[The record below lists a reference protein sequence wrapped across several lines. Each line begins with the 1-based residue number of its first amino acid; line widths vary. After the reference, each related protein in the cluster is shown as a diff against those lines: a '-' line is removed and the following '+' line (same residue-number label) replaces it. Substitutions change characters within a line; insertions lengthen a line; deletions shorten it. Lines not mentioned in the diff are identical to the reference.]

1 MFSAFKNAFKI
12 KEVRDKIFFTLGVIA
27 LCRVLANIP
36 CPGVDTHALNIYFD
50 QFSQAGNGASGFF
63 GMFDMFT
70 GGAIHKFAIATLGIM
85 PYISASIIM
94 QMLQPVIP
102 QFEKMMR
109 EGGESGRQKF
119 NQYIRYLTLIICII
133 QGAMAAYAMQRPQTV
148 GLPSPTQ
155 PLVMTSGPSFVLMT
169 MIVLTCGTMLLM
181 WLGERITDNGIGNG
195 ASIIITVGILSRMPS
210 AVYSLFE
217 LVISGNVSGLALR
230 PVHLFLLF
238 LLFVLVTAA
247 TVVLTQGQRKIPIQ
261 YAKKT
266 VGKRMMGGSS
276 FIPLRVNFSGVMPI
290 ILAGSI
296 LIVPEMVFRWIPA
309 TRWIAAYMAY
319 GSPCYMTVY
328 GLLILLFAFFWV
340 ANQFNPIQI
349 SDNLKRDGAFV
360 PGIRPG
366 LPTAEYLDNTMTR
379 VTLAGSIFLLALALF
394 PMLLNR
400 QLNLPYI
407 IDSFFGGTS
416 LLIMVGVTLD
426 SLSQLESHLISRNYD
441 GFLKNGRITAR
452 RNF

>member
-1 MFSAFKNAFKI
+1 MFSAFVNAFKI
-12 KEVRDKIFFTLGVIA
+12 KEVRGKILFTLGVIA
-27 LCRVLANIP
+27 LCRIFANIP
-36 CPGVDTHALNIYFD
+36 CPGVDTHALNLYFD
-50 QFSQAGNGASGFF
+50 QFSQTGTSGFF

-102 QFEKMMR
+102 QFEKMVR

-119 NQYIRYLTLIICII
+119 NQYTRYLTLIICVI
-133 QGAMAAYAMQRPQTV
+133 QGAMAAYAMQKPQTI
-148 GLPSPTQ
+148 GLPSPVQ
-155 PLVMTSGPSFVLMT
+155 PLVTTSGPNFVLMT
-169 MIVLTCGTMLLM
+169 VIILTCGTMLLM

-195 ASIIITVGILSRMPS
+195 ASVIISIGILSRIPS

-217 LVISGNVSGLALR
+217 LVVSGNVSGVTLR
-230 PVHLFLLF
+230 PVHIFLLF

-247 TVVLTQGQRKIPIQ
+247 TVALTQGQRRIPIQ

-266 VGKRMMGGSS
+266 VGKRMVGGNS

-296 LIVPEMVFRWIPA
+296 LIVPEMLFRWIPA

-319 GSPCYMTVY
+319 GSPCYMMIY
-328 GLLILLFAFFWV
+328 GLLILVFAFFWV
-340 ANQFNPIQI
+340 ANQFNPMQI

-366 LPTAEYLDNTMTR
+366 MPTAEYIDTTMTR
-379 VTLAGSIFLLALALF
+379 VTLAGSVFLLALALF
-394 PMLLNR
+394 PMILNK

-416 LLIMVGVTLD
+416 LLIIVGVTLD
-426 SLSQLESHLISRNYD
+426 SLSQLESHLISRNYE
-441 GFLKNGRITAR
+441 GFLKNGKIIAR

>member
-1 MFSAFKNAFKI
+1 MISAFINAFKI
-12 KEVRDKIFFTLGVIA
+12 KEVRDKILFTLGVIA

-36 CPGVDTHALNIYFD
+36 CPGVDTHALNLYFN
-50 QFSQAGNGASGFF
+50 QFSQTGGASGMF

-70 GGAIHKFAIATLGIM
+70 GGAIHKFAIATLGVM

-119 NQYIRYLTLIICII
+119 NQYIRYLTLIICLI
-133 QGAMAAYAMQRPQTV
+133 QGAMAAYAMQRPQTI

-217 LVISGNVSGLALR
+217 LVVSGNVSGMTLR

-261 YAKKT
+261 YARKT
-266 VGKRMMGGSS
+266 VGKKMMGGNS
-276 FIPLRVNFSGVMPI
+276 FIPLRVNFAGVMPI

-296 LIVPEMVFRWIPA
+296 LIVPEMLFRWIPA

-319 GSPCYMTVY
+319 GTPCYMTVY

-340 ANQFNPIQI
+340 ANQFNPMQI

-379 VTLAGSIFLLALALF
+379 VTLAGSIFLMALALF
-394 PMLLNR
+394 PMLLNK

-441 GFLKNGRITAR
+441 GFLKNGRIAAR

>member
-1 MFSAFKNAFKI
+1 MLSAFINAFKI
-12 KEVRDKIFFTLGVIA
+12 KEVRDKILFTLGVIA

-36 CPGVDTHALNIYFD
+36 CPGVDTHALNLYFN
-50 QFSQAGNGASGFF
+50 QFSQTGGANGFF

-70 GGAIHKFAIATLGIM
+70 GGAIHKFAIATLGVM

-119 NQYIRYLTLIICII
+119 NQYIRYLTLLICII
-133 QGAMAAYAMQRPQTV
+133 QGAMAAYAMERPQTI
-148 GLPSPTQ
+148 GLPIPTQ
-155 PLVMTSGPSFVLMT
+155 PLVITSGPSFVFMT

-217 LVISGNVSGLALR
+217 LVMSGNVSGITLR

-247 TVVLTQGQRKIPIQ
+247 TIALTQGQRKIPIQ

-266 VGKRMMGGSS
+266 VGKRMMGGNS

-296 LIVPEMVFRWIPA
+296 LIVPEMLFRWIPA

-319 GSPCYMTVY
+319 GSPCYMAVY

-340 ANQFNPIQI
+340 ANQFNPMQI

-366 LPTAEYLDNTMTR
+366 LPTAEYLDNTMTK
-379 VTLAGSIFLLALALF
+379 VTLAGSIFLMALALF
-394 PMLLNR
+394 PMLLNK

-426 SLSQLESHLISRNYD
+426 TLSQLESHLISRNYD